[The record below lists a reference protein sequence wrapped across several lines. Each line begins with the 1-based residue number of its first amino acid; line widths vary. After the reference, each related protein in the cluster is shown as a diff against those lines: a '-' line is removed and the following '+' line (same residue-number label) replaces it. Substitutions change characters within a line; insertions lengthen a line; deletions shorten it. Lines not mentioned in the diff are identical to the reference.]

1 VQPDIAE
8 HMRHQARGLEDFFKG
23 RVADAWAPG
32 IGAERRHHGALAVAG
47 KTAPLHRTA
56 AGRHPRRGMQM
67 TGDFADRAAGK
78 ALCTPVARNEGRKH
92 AHYHERIAGGEPGA
106 DALYPLYDLLLD
118 QGFLGEYPAGET
130 IRRT

>member
-1 VQPDIAE
+1 MQFAVAE
-8 HMRHQARGLEDFFKG
+8 HMRGEAGGKNFRER
-23 RVADAWAPG
+23 RVADAQAAG
-32 IGAERRHHGALAVAG
+32 VGAEGRHHGALAVAG

-78 ALCTPVARNEGRKH
+78 ALCTPVARNEGRTH